1 MKLSDGSIV
10 DRQIMLIKWHEC
22 WVDRVIDR
30 EAGDRIF
37 ERLATNYS
45 HPDRYYHNL
54 THIDRVLA
62 DIDRLTL
69 DRERLFSLNMAAWFH
84 DFIYDTRANDNEAQ
98 SAIAAADLLATV
110 GVSDAEISDISNLIL
125 ATRNHDRTVAL
136 DRHTQIFLD
145 ADLAILGS
153 SPEVYLDYSLAIRQ
167 EYQWVAAAAYREGRT
182 KVLAKFL
189 ESDRI
194 YHTDLFYREKEAIAR
209 TNLSAEIATLN
220 AS

>member
-10 DRQIMLIKWHEC
+10 DRQLMLVKWHEC

-69 DRERLFSLNMAAWFH
+69 DRERLS
-84 DFIYDTRANDNEAQ
+84 
-98 SAIAAADLLATV
+98 
-110 GVSDAEISDISNLIL
+110 
-125 ATRNHDRTVAL
+125 
-136 DRHTQIFLD
+136 
-145 ADLAILGS
+145 
-153 SPEVYLDYSLAIRQ
+153 
-167 EYQWVAAAAYREGRT
+167 REGRLT
-182 KVLAKFL
+182 
-189 ESDRI
+189 I
-194 YHTDLFYREKEAIAR
+194 I
-209 TNLSAEIATLN
+209 
-220 AS
+220 